1 MNNECLAARF
11 LLGEIIAGWTSIDI
25 RSRRPKAELWPD
37 RHDPELQLFP
47 QAPVR
52 STESQKTVARRQLPC
67 TTPPPAFLRTVA
79 ARCEIR
85 GPHLPSPASYEFG
98 IASIRGPP
106 TVRWHSQ
113 SSLPPHAL
121 LCRCAARATQ
131 HL

>member
-52 STESQKTVARRQLPC
+52 STESQKTVAHQRLRCNQ
-67 TTPPPAFLRTVA
+67 PPPAFLRPVA
-79 ARCEIR
+79 ARLEIR
-85 GPHLPSPASYEFG
+85 GP
-98 IASIRGPP
+98 
-106 TVRWHSQ
+106 
-113 SSLPPHAL
+113 
-121 LCRCAARATQ
+121 CRRSAPCMYFPIDR
-131 HL
+131 

>member
-52 STESQKTVARRQLPC
+52 STESQKTVVRRQLPC
-67 TTPPPAFLRTVA
+67 TTPPPAFRSEEHMSELQSRRDLVCRLLLEKKKHHKQHGRPDSKILNDQSIPRLRCHV
-79 ARCEIR
+79 
-85 GPHLPSPASYEFG
+85 
-98 IASIRGPP
+98 
-106 TVRWHSQ
+106 Q
-113 SSLPPHAL
+113 SN
-121 LCRCAARATQ
+121 LCQ
-131 HL
+131 H

>member
-52 STESQKTVARRQLPC
+52 STETQKTNVRRQHPC
-67 TTPPPAFLRTVA
+67 TTPPPAFQRTVA
-79 ARCEIR
+79 AQCKISEPRI
-85 GPHLPSPASYEFG
+85 PSPARYELG
-98 IASIRGPP
+98 IARIRHPP
-106 TVRWHSQ
+106 TIR
-113 SSLPPHAL
+113 
-121 LCRCAARATQ
+121 R
-131 HL
+131 

>member
-52 STESQKTVARRQLPC
+52 STESQKTVVRRQLPC

-85 GPHLPSPASYEFG
+85 EPRSEEHTSELQ
-98 IASIRGPP
+98 
-106 TVRWHSQ
+106 SQ
-113 SSLPPHAL
+113 SNLVCRL
-121 LCRCAARATQ
+121 LLEKKKINNLMLCAIQLTS
-131 HL
+131 